1 MYIENICREH
11 WNVSPKFISS
21 SVGFE
26 NKVEGKT
33 AALII
38 GDRAFSANGNY
49 KFVFDLSESWNE
61 MTGLPFVFACWV
73 SNKKIEDDFIS
84 EFNESLKTGVKNMDK
99 AIDKE
104 SVNYPHCLNPVDYL
118 NHKISYNL
126 DTKKRRGMELFLTK
140 VTQNKQ

>member
-1 MYIENICREH
+1 
-11 WNVSPKFISS
+11 
-21 SVGFE
+21 
-26 NKVEGKT
+26 
-33 AALII
+33 
-38 GDRAFSANGNY
+38 
-49 KFVFDLSESWNE
+49 

-84 EFNESLKTGVKNMDK
+84 EFNESLKTGVTNMDK